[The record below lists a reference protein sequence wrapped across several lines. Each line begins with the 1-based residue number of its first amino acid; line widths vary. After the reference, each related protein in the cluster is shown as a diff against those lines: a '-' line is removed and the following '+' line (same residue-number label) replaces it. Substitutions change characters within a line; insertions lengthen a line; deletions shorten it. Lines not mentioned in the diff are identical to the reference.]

1 MEQDEFLTINKAGEG
16 LYKEK
21 GSKFIGYAEPV
32 EKEEDIKTILDN
44 IKAEHHNARHH
55 CYAYRLGI
63 NKEIFRMN
71 DDGEPSSTAGK
82 PIYGQILANN
92 LTNIIIIVVRYF
104 GGTKLGTSGLIRAY
118 KTAAEEAIKKTTIIK
133 RTVGEIFIIEFD
145 YDRMNEVMKIIHDES
160 LKILDKDFQ
169 SYCTFTLGIRKKN
182 QENLINRIKQSK
194 GIKITKANKT
204 VYM

>member
-1 MEQDEFLTINKAGEG
+1 MEQDEFLTIKKSGEG

-32 EKEEDIKTILDN
+32 EKEEDIKTILDK
-44 IKAEHHNARHH
+44 IKTEHHNARHH

-63 NKEIFRMN
+63 DKEIFRMN

-82 PIYGQILANN
+82 PIYGQILAHN

-104 GGTKLGTSGLIRAY
+104 GGTKLGTSGLIRSY
-118 KTAAEEAIKKTTIIK
+118 KTAAEDAINKTKIIK

-145 YDRMNEVMKIIHDES
+145 YDRMNEVMKIIHDEN
-160 LKILDKDFQ
+160 LEIIDKSFQ
-169 SYCTFTLGIRKKN
+169 SYCTFKLGIRQKN
-182 QENLINRIKQSK
+182 QENLINRMKQSK
-194 GIKITKANKT
+194 GIKFIKTNKT

>member
-32 EKEEDIKTILDN
+32 EKEEDIKIILDN

-63 NKEIFRMN
+63 DKEIFRMN

-118 KTAAEEAIKKTTIIK
+118 KTAAEDAINKTTIIK
-133 RTVGEIFIIEFD
+133 RTVGEIFTLEFE
-145 YDRMNEVMKIIHDES
+145 YDKMNEVMKIIHDEN
-160 LKILDKDFQ
+160 LKLLEKNFQ
-169 SYCTFTLGIRKKN
+169 SYCTFKIGIRQKN
-182 QENLINRIKQSK
+182 QENLINRMKQSK
-194 GIKITKANKT
+194 EIKIAKANKT